1 MRGIN
6 PAYLDRLEES
16 QRAFIL
22 TGPGKFF
29 ADSFIFMP
37 AEHGYVIGPTGSG
50 KTNKMHNLANW
61 LKYTETILWISASKD
76 QDILPLFFMGLPVN
90 IIIPKYAGVK
100 IMLDRQPFDNVS
112 YTEVNDPGDVF
123 YAIRGDYINILEVRN
138 AFWDKDKLLDWMIL
152 FFKTLSEGCRRGTI
166 PRIAPPSWHGE
177 GSKVT
182 VFIDESQWLIAGT
195 KVTNDPKRVKATE
208 EIAGG
213 ALEIRTYG
221 WRLIISSQG
230 FTNVVPIIRENM
242 PCVFLC
248 VNAQVN
254 DVPALHRHCQP
265 HPNTGWKPT
274 SRYKRNEY
282 KFVNR
287 SGVSSPNDRP
297 LPVPWYPKKEED
309 KQTITR
315 MGIEYAR
322 RYHDRPPESA
332 EPETEC
338 LPELGRFSAMAIPPE
353 KAEVPTISRF
363 GQVIEDGRT

>member
-6 PAYLDRLEES
+6 PSYLEKLEPS
-16 QRAFIL
+16 QRTFIL

-29 ADSFIFMP
+29 ADSFLHMP
-37 AEHGYVIGPTGSG
+37 AEHGYVIGPTGAG

-90 IIIPKYAGVK
+90 IIIPKYSEIK
-100 IMLDRQPFDNVS
+100 ITLDREDYQNVTYS
-112 YTEVNDPGDVF
+112 EVNDPSDVF
-123 YAIRGDYINILEVRN
+123 YAIKPDHINILEVRN
-138 AFWDKDKLLDWMIL
+138 AFWSKEKLLDWMIL

-166 PRIAPPSWHGE
+166 PRIAPPSWHGK
-177 GSKVT
+177 GSKVA

-195 KVTNDPKRVKATE
+195 KVTNDPRRVKATE

-221 WRLIISSQG
+221 WRLVISSQG

-248 VNAQVN
+248 VNAQVH
-254 DVPALHRHCQP
+254 DVPALHAHCQP
-265 HPNTGWKPT
+265 HPNTGWIPT

-287 SGVSSPNDRP
+287 SGQASPNSRP
-297 LPVPWYPKKEED
+297 LPVPLYPKKEED
-309 KQTITR
+309 RQLMAR
-315 MGIEYAR
+315 MDIKYGR
-322 RYHDRPPESA
+322 KYHDQPPEES
-332 EPETEC
+332 ESEEEC
-338 LPELGRFSAMAIPPE
+338 FPELGRFSAMAIPPE
-353 KAEVPTISRF
+353 KQEVSTISRF
-363 GQVIEDGRT
+363 GQVIADE